1 MRACHQLTTLLLA
14 LSITPFA
21 QADNF
26 VFGHIYEASHSHHKW
41 ALWAAEEIEKRS
53 EGRHDIEVFPSSQL
67 GNEVELNEG
76 LDLGTVDIIYT
87 GNAFAGNAY
96 PPIALGSAP
105 FVFRDFDHWI
115 AYSKSDLF
123 QELTQGYEE
132 TTGHVPLGLI
142 YFGQRHVTA
151 NKPVLTPED
160 MQGMKIRVP
169 DAALLL
175 MFPRAVGANPTPI
188 AFSEVY
194 LALQQGVVDGQE
206 NPLPI
211 IRAMKFEEVQSDI
224 SLTGHIYDSQPII
237 MSGNAWA
244 QLSSEDQTLFQDV
257 FQEAAEQGSLDI
269 HQQEQDLVPWFQEQG
284 TEVHEVN
291 REAFAEKVRPSLTG
305 EGVGWTADQYQ
316 RLEAIE

>member
-1 MRACHQLTTLLLA
+1 MRARHQLTALLLA
-14 LSITPFA
+14 LSTSSLA
-21 QADNF
+21 QADDF

-41 ALWAAEEIEKRS
+41 ALWAADEIEKRS
-53 EGRHDIEVFPSSQL
+53 EGRHHIEVFPSSQL

-105 FVFRDFDHWI
+105 FVFRDFDHWM
-115 AYSKSDLF
+115 AYSTSDLF
-123 QELTQGYEE
+123 QELAQGYEE

-151 NKPVLTPED
+151 NKPILTPDD
-160 MQGMKIRVP
+160 MKGMKIRVP
-169 DAALLL
+169 DASLLL

-211 IRAMKFEEVQSDI
+211 IQAMKFYEVQSDI
-224 SLTGHIYDSQPII
+224 SLTGHIFDSQPII
-237 MSGNAWA
+237 MNGNAWA
-244 QLSSEDQTLFQDV
+244 DLSADDQTMFQDV
-257 FQEAAEQGSLDI
+257 FREAAEQGSLDI
-269 HQQEQDLVPWFQEQG
+269 YQQEQDLVSWFEEQG
-284 TEVHEVN
+284 TQVHQVD
-291 REAFAEKVRPSLTG
+291 REPFAELVMPKLTD
-305 EGVGWTADQYQ
+305 ESAGWTVEQYQ

>member
-1 MRACHQLTTLLLA
+1 MRARHPLTALFLA
-14 LSITPFA
+14 LSLASTA
-21 QADNF
+21 QANDF
-26 VFGHIYEASHSHHKW
+26 VFGHIYEASHSHHQW
-41 ALWAAEEIEKRS
+41 AQWAAEEIEKRS
-53 EGRHDIEVFPSSQL
+53 EGRHTVEVFPSSQL

-76 LDLGTVDIIYT
+76 LDLGVVDIIYT

-105 FVFRDFDHWI
+105 FVFRNFDHWL
-115 AYSKSDLF
+115 AYARSDLF
-123 QELTQGYEE
+123 QELAQGYEE

-151 NKPVLTPED
+151 NQPILTPED

-211 IRAMKFEEVQSDI
+211 IKAMKFNEVQSDI
-224 SLTGHIYDSQPII
+224 SLTGHIFDSQPII
-237 MSGNAWA
+237 MSGDAWS
-244 QLSSEDQTLFQDV
+244 QLSEEDQTLFREV
-257 FQEAAEQGSLDI
+257 FREAGEKGSADI
-269 HQQEQDLVPWFQEQG
+269 QQQEQELVTWFEENG
-284 TEVHEVN
+284 TNVHEVD
-291 REAFAEKVRPSLTG
+291 REPFAALVRPYLTADD
-305 EGVGWTADQYQ
+305 VGWSAEQLE

>member
-1 MRACHQLTTLLLA
+1 MRARHQLTTLLLA
-14 LSITPFA
+14 FSITPFA

-41 ALWAAEEIEKRS
+41 AQWAAEEIEKRS
-53 EGRHDIEVFPSSQL
+53 DGRHQVEVFPSSQL

-76 LDLGTVDIIYT
+76 LDLGTVDLIYT

-105 FVFRDFDHWI
+105 FVFRDFDHWL
-115 AYSKSDLF
+115 AYSRSDLF
-123 QELTQGYEE
+123 QELAAGYEE

-151 NKPVLTPED
+151 NEPIVAPTD

-169 DAALLL
+169 DAPLLL

-211 IRAMKFEEVQSDI
+211 IKAMKFDEVQSDI
-224 SLTGHIYDSQPII
+224 SLTGHIFDSQPII
-237 MSGNAWA
+237 MNGDAWA
-244 QLSSEDQTLFQDV
+244 GLSEEDQAMFREV
-257 FQEAAEQGSLDI
+257 FREAGEQGSLDI
-269 HQQEQDLVPWFQEQG
+269 QQQEQELVTWFEENG
-284 TEVHEVN
+284 TNVHEVD
-291 REAFAEKVRPSLTG
+291 RAPFAERVRPSLTADD
-305 EGVGWTADQYQ
+305 VGWTAEQLQ